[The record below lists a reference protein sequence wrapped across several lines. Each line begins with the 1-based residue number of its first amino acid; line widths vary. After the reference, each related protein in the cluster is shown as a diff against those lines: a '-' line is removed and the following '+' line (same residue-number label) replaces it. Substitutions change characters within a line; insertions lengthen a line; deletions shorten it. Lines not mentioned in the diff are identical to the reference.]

1 MTRRVAWIVVA
12 CLIAIAAPAQDIQPF
27 LDSYCV
33 QCHGPEVKMADR
45 SFDPLR
51 SDLASLDTLQQWQDI
66 LDRLNLSA
74 MPPEGAKQ
82 PGDEERRA
90 IIELMTERVMAASAK
105 VKSTA
110 ARTPLRRLNRFEY
123 NRTIRDLLS
132 LQDLLADP
140 TDVFPPDTVE
150 EGFDNIGAALH
161 TSDFLLNGYLSAA
174 EAFIDA
180 AVATGRVPKPKRY
193 AFKALFHPNRT
204 RPDSQDLPGHFQHIR
219 KNTSDR
225 GGFLWLENFLEGVP
239 SSGYYKLRFKAQAV
253 NRVYPYDEAIVGA
266 RKDEPLRVAVI
277 ASSSRYGNLEFLTP
291 SDRQVAELE
300 IADEPAWYEARI
312 WLDKGYQPRLT
323 FPNGPIRVKPLKKP
337 LVMNYPDT
345 FLGFIRENVITEG
358 PINDQTIA
366 AAYSPGA
373 VNRRGR
379 GWSAFFREY
388 QGPRIRVYE
397 IEIEGPHYEDWP
409 PAPHVA
415 LFGDFEPR
423 LDNARAILKRFA
435 SRAYRRPAQPGEITP
450 LLALVNVRAESGDT
464 PLEAIKTGLRAI
476 LSSPSFLYLN
486 EGDGPLDNSAL
497 ASRLSYFLWSSMP
510 DDQLLATDLR
520 APGALRSAALRML
533 SDPKAKAFARQFTS
547 RWLELYK
554 IGSMPPSAKDFN
566 QYYVE
571 GLEQAMKAEAEL
583 FFEHLLERNL
593 SIGRFLDADF
603 AIVNSS
609 LARLYGID
617 GVQGPQFRR
626 VAVNDP
632 RRGGLLGMAAVM
644 TASANGIDTSPVV
657 RGVWLLENILG
668 TPPSPPPPD
677 VAALEPDI
685 RGATTIRDQLV
696 RHREVPTCN
705 ACHRHIDPLGFA
717 LENFDP
723 IGGWRQHYPRRG
735 RPRPLVDPSGVLPSG
750 EAFRDITDLKR
761 ILIENHRGQFTRN
774 LTAKLLTYA
783 TGRLLERSDEPSV
796 DAIVEMLQRQGDGLR
811 DLVLLIVDSEAF
823 RSN

>member
-1 MTRRVAWIVVA
+1 MTVRAAWFA
-12 CLIAIAAPAQDIQPF
+12 ATGLIAIAAPAREIQPF
-27 LDSYCV
+27 LDSYCI
-33 QCHGPEVKMADR
+33 QCHGPQVKMADR
-45 SFDPLR
+45 SFASLE
-51 SDLASLDTLQQWQDI
+51 SDLTSLDTLEQWQDI

-82 PGDEERRA
+82 PSDEERRA
-90 IIELMTERVMAASAK
+90 VIELMTERVTAAGARL
-105 VKSTA
+105 KSTG

-140 TDVFPPDTVE
+140 TDIFPPDTVE
-150 EGFDNIGAALH
+150 HGFDNIGAALR
-161 TSDFLLNGYLSAA
+161 TSDFLLDGYLSAA
-174 EAFIDA
+174 EVFIDA
-180 AVATGRVPKPKRY
+180 AVATGGVPKPKRY
-193 AFKALFHPNRT
+193 AFKALFHPNRS
-204 RPDSQDLPGHFQHIR
+204 RPDSQDLPGHYQHIR

-225 GGFLWLENFLEGVP
+225 GGFLWLEDFLEGVP
-239 SSGYYKLRFKAQAV
+239 RSGHYKVRFKAQAV

-277 ASSSRYGNLEFLTP
+277 ASSSRYGNLEFRTP
-291 SDRQVAELE
+291 SDRQVAEFE

-366 AAYSPGA
+366 EAYSPGA
-373 VNRRGR
+373 INRRGR
-379 GWSAFFREY
+379 GWAAFFREY

-397 IEIEGPHYEDWP
+397 IEIEGPLYEEWP
-409 PAPHVA
+409 PASHVA
-415 LFGDFEPR
+415 LFGDLEPR
-423 LDNARAILKRFA
+423 LENARAILERFA
-435 SRAYRRPAQPGEITP
+435 SRAYRRPAQPGEIAP
-450 LLALVNVRAESGDT
+450 LLALVNARAESGDR

-486 EGDGPLDNSAL
+486 EGDGPLDNATL

-510 DDQLLATDLR
+510 DDQLLAVDLQ

-554 IGSMPPSAKDFN
+554 IGSMPPSAKDFK

-571 GLEQAMKAEAEL
+571 GLEEAMKTEAQL

-593 SIGRFLDADF
+593 PIDRFLDADF

-617 GVQGPQFRR
+617 GVHGPQFRR
-626 VAVNDP
+626 VAIDDP

-657 RGVWLLENILG
+657 RGVWLLENVLG
-668 TPPSPPPPD
+668 RPPSPPPPD
-677 VAALEPDI
+677 VEALEPDI
-685 RGATTIRDQLV
+685 RGATTIRDQLI
-696 RHREVPTCN
+696 RHREVPSCN
-705 ACHRHIDPLGFA
+705 ACHQHIDPLGFA
-717 LENFDP
+717 LESFDP
-723 IGGWRQHYPRRG
+723 IGGWRQHYPHRG
-735 RPRPLVDPSGVLPSG
+735 RSKPLIDPSGVLPSG
-750 EAFRDITDLKR
+750 EAFQDITDLKR
-761 ILIENHRGQFTRN
+761 ILVENHGDQFARN
-774 LTAKLLTYA
+774 LTEKLLTYA
-783 TGRLLERSDEPSV
+783 TGRLLERSDKASV
-796 DAIVEMLQRQGDGLR
+796 DGIVEMLEREGGGLR
-811 DLVLLIVDSEAF
+811 DLVLLVVESDAF
-823 RSN
+823 RRN